1 MLNESKYEK
10 DANGNIIMTIHTSSF
25 YGYQTNKTIQ
35 FDDGEFFGEN
45 ILNFHIY
52 KIVGLFDKENKLI
65 KTIEF
70 FYREVLNGELIGPR
84 KRMKTELENIDITV
98 YILDSK
104 ENIIDF
110 SVNVKKGYIQGV
122 VFYTNKS
129 RELQIGDITTKKV
142 EKKERYNNY
151 YISFYG
157 GIDEEGL
164 RNFGGYYIKKR
175 DYVASAYAG
184 IFYLKHLIKHNA
196 ELKEKIKKE
205 VEMNKYP
212 SDLAI
217 LLKLC
222 LCSEYLFF
230 TVMRYVS
237 S

>member
-1 MLNESKYEK
+1 MLNESKFEK
-10 DANGNIIMTIHTSSF
+10 DANGNVIMKIHTSNF
-25 YGYQTNKTIQ
+25 YGYHTEKTVL

-52 KIVGLFDKENKLI
+52 KIVGLYDKKEKVVKN
-65 KTIEF
+65 IEF
-70 FYREVLNGELIGPR
+70 FYREILNGELIGPR
-84 KRMKTELENIDITV
+84 KRMKTELENIDIIV
-98 YILDSK
+98 FILDTK

-110 SVNVKKGYIQGV
+110 EVKASTGFIRGV
-122 VFYTNKS
+122 VFHTNKS
-129 RELQIGDITTKKV
+129 RELKIGDIVNKKK
-142 EKKERYNNY
+142 EKKERYDNY

-157 GIDEEGL
+157 GIDKTGL
-164 RNFGGYYIKKR
+164 RNFGGYYIKKC
-175 DYVASAYAG
+175 DYVASAYGG

-196 ELKEKIKKE
+196 ELREKIQKE

-212 SDLAI
+212 FDLAI